1 VTSMVT
7 HEGPVW
13 LYDFTVRKRVSLP
26 DSTAAQRFYI
36 PYFADAGIA
45 DITTPAVTDMTPI
58 AWTYSIEPLNHA
70 ARPIGYYGDA
80 GFTFTSND
88 EGVKGP
94 SQ

>member
-1 VTSMVT
+1 M
-7 HEGPVW
+7 
-13 LYDFTVRKRVSLP
+13 
-26 DSTAAQRFYI
+26 
-36 PYFADAGIA
+36 
-45 DITTPAVTDMTPI
+45 PAVTDMAPI

-94 SQ
+94 FAMNLRVRGHVSAIRRFQEVRIQLRP

>member
-1 VTSMVT
+1 M
-7 HEGPVW
+7 
-13 LYDFTVRKRVSLP
+13 
-26 DSTAAQRFYI
+26 
-36 PYFADAGIA
+36 
-45 DITTPAVTDMTPI
+45 PAVTDMAPI